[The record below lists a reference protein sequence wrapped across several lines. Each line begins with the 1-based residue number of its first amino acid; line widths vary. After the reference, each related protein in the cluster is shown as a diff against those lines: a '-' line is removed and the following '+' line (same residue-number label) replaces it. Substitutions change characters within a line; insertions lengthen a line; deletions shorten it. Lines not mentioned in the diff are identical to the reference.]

1 MEFFNDLGRKFSQAV
16 QTVQERTRDGVES
29 TRISVDLRSA
39 RADLEKHL
47 LELGRTY
54 YESVENGGEVP
65 AALVER
71 VRDCMN
77 LIEDLIAQRDRTR
90 QQVRCAGCGAVHP
103 EDARFCS
110 NCGRPLPEKSPEL
123 PAQMDDPEY
132 CSACGAMRRGHARYC
147 AICGADFENE
157 EALPALISSE
167 KEAAEALEEPDS
179 ADLYAE

>member
-1 MEFFNDLGRKFSQAV
+1 MEFFNDLGRKFSQAM

-39 RADLEKHL
+39 RAELEKHL
-47 LELGRTY
+47 LELGRAY
-54 YESVENGGEVP
+54 YESVENDGEVP

-77 LIEDLIAQRDRTR
+77 LIEDLLAQRDRTR

-123 PAQMDDPEY
+123 PAETDDPEY
-132 CSACGAMRRGHARYC
+132 CSACGAMRRDHARYC
-147 AICGADFENE
+147 AVCGGDFERE
-157 EALPALISSE
+157 ETLPALASAKKNAIE
-167 KEAAEALEEPDS
+167 PLEEPESPDP
-179 ADLYAE
+179 YAE

>member
-1 MEFFNDLGRKFSQAV
+1 MDFLNDLGRKFSQAV

-47 LELGRTY
+47 LELGRAY
-54 YESVENGGEVP
+54 YESVESGGEVP
-65 AALVER
+65 AVMVER

-77 LIEDLIAQRDRTR
+77 RIEDLIAQRDRTR
-90 QQVRCAGCGAVHP
+90 QQIRCSGCGAVHP
-103 EDARFCS
+103 EDARYCS

-132 CSACGAMRRGHARYC
+132 CSACGAMRRDQARYC
-147 AICGADFENE
+147 AVCGADFENE

-179 ADLYAE
+179 TDLYAE